1 MSSFKY
7 YLLSAFCLVTA
18 SFLCTFDRASAQ
30 SEEWPTR
37 TVTIIVPFP
46 AGGSQDVIARMMAQ
60 HLEKVLGR
68 PFVIEIRLGAGGNI
82 GTAAAAKAAPDGY
95 TFVLSSSGPL
105 ANNRFLYKNLGYDPD
120 RDLTPV
126 ILVGQFP
133 MVVISAPNTQIT
145 DIKSFIERAGREPSL
160 EIGTPGAGTM
170 GDLTASLLESATKT
184 KVLHVPYAG
193 GAPALNATV
202 GNQTPLA
209 TDVVNG
215 AVAGMINAG
224 KVNGVAITSVKRF
237 SGLPNLATATEQ
249 GYPQIEAGVHFALVG
264 PAKLPS
270 AIVLKLNSEIDRYI
284 AMPETR
290 AKLESLGAGVI
301 GGKPE
306 AVTTMIS
313 DSLKRWQPIVQAN
326 GIEPR

>member
-1 MSSFKY
+1 MSFQVSSAGRI
-7 YLLSAFCLVTA
+7 LLVAA
-18 SFLCTFDRASAQ
+18 SLCGTLDHASAQ
-30 SEEWPTR
+30 GEEWPAR

-60 HLEKVLGR
+60 HLEKALGR
-68 PFVIEIRLGAGGNI
+68 PFVVENRLGAGGNI

-120 RDLTPV
+120 RDLAPV
-126 ILVGQFP
+126 SLVGQFP
-133 MVVISAPNTQIT
+133 MVIISAPNTQIT
-145 DIKSFIERAGREPSL
+145 DIKSYIARAGREPSL

-170 GDLTASLLESATKT
+170 GALTASLLESATKT

-202 GNQTPLA
+202 GNQIPLA

-215 AVAGMINAG
+215 AVIGMISSG

-237 SGLPNLATATEQ
+237 SGLPNLATAAEQ

-264 PAKLPS
+264 PANLPA
-270 AIVLKLNSEIDRYI
+270 AIVAKLNGEIDRYI

-290 AKLESLGAGVI
+290 AKLESLGAEVI

-306 AVTTMIS
+306 AVTAMVS
-313 DSLKRWQPIVQAN
+313 DSLRRWQPIIQAN